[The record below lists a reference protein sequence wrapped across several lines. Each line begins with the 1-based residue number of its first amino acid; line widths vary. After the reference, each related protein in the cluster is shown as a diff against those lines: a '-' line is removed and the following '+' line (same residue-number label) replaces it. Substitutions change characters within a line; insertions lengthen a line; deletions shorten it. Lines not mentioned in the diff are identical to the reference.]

1 MSIIQRNSERS
12 NTANYCSCWQIQP
25 QNRSASCQPHALTTV
40 TTKGNSKVYHCFIFT
55 VEPVAVSLSLNH
67 PENREGNSAKHT
79 VSVGVLIISE
89 EQETIVLL
97 LPWIKTG
104 LQMLLVIF
112 NGTKKCKGHE
122 FKPLKAW
129 WPEAQACPC
138 HNWEVQSWGDFI
150 LTHTPTQHQSLG

>member
-1 MSIIQRNSERS
+1 MKHVHYPEEFRAFRHSKLLQLLA
-12 NTANYCSCWQIQP
+12 NTASKPQP
-25 QNRSASCQPHALTTV
+25 QLPTACPDNCDNQSST
-40 TTKGNSKVYHCFIFT
+40 GDSKVYHCFIFT
-55 VEPVAVSLSLNH
+55 FEPVAVSLSLNH

-112 NGTKKCKGHE
+112 NGTKKCKGHG
-122 FKPLKAW
+122 FKPLKA
-129 WPEAQACPC
+129 
-138 HNWEVQSWGDFI
+138 
-150 LTHTPTQHQSLG
+150 